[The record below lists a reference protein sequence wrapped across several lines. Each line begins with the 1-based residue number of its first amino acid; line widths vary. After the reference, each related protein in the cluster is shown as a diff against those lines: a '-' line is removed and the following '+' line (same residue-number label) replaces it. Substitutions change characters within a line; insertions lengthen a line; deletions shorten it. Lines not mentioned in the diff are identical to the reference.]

1 MTIKDIL
8 SKIPYSADLYDAIRP
23 VRPKTRYNLSQLQAH
38 LPVAVQQVTQ
48 SLTQHGTRSKG
59 KKIILFATLH
69 YWVEQAAIIGLAL
82 RGMGHDVT
90 IAYLPYGDFS
100 KDINAFDLRRQD
112 LYTHRVLNPLQG
124 LIRCVSLL
132 DVPAAGTLPEEL
144 KTAVETAS
152 AFDTMYTLQVED
164 FDRESALYKLRV
176 VRNRQAALAS
186 FRLLTEP
193 RPETVLVPNGLVTEL
208 GIFYQVARH
217 LDLMTVTYEFNDQRE
232 QIWLAQNDIVM
243 RQNTDALWAV
253 KGHIPLTESERE
265 KIAALEDARTS
276 AKKYGKGT
284 RFWQDVASVGG
295 EKLRADLGLDNRP
308 IVLLATNVLGDSLTL
323 GRNIFT
329 ASMAEWIEKTVQYFA
344 RRPDAQLVIRVHP
357 GERLMKG
364 PSMVGVI
371 ERAVPERPEHIHVI
385 GPNEKINTY
394 DLMEIA
400 SLGLAYTTTVG
411 MEMAM
416 RGVPVIVAGQT
427 HYRGRG
433 FTHDPMTYDEYF
445 GMLEE
450 LLPGSLVGR
459 LSGSTENRK
468 TGKQVNRLTEQQVEA
483 AWNYAY
489 RFFFDFPFDFPW
501 RLMHFWKD
509 YEIWPL
515 ARVLSDEGRAAF
527 GKAFDYLAG
536 EPVEYI
542 RYQVFKCQVSGQ
554 PCQNLTPDT

>member
-23 VRPKTRYNLSQLQAH
+23 VRPQTRYNLSQLQAH
-38 LPVAVQQVTQ
+38 LPAAVEQVKSGWKNGQAEKT
-48 SLTQHGTRSKG
+48 G
-59 KKIILFATLH
+59 KRIVLFATLH

-90 IAYLPYGDFS
+90 IAYLPYGDWD
-100 KDINAFDLRRQD
+100 KEINAFDLRRQD
-112 LYTHRVLNPLQG
+112 LYTRRVLKPLQG

-132 DVPAAGTLPEEL
+132 DVPTAGTLPEALE
-144 KTAVETAS
+144 KAVETAS

-164 FDRESALYKLRV
+164 FDRQSALYKLRV
-176 VRNRQAALAS
+176 VRNRQAALAATR
-186 FRLLTEP
+186 FLTES

-217 LDLMTVTYEFNDQRE
+217 LGLMTVTYEFNDQRE

-243 RQNTDALWAV
+243 RQNTDALWAA
-253 KGHIPLTESERE
+253 KGHIPLTEAERE

-295 EKLRADLGLDNRP
+295 EKLRADLGLDARP

-344 RRPDAQLVIRVHP
+344 QRPDAQLVVRVHP

-371 ERAVPERPEHIHVI
+371 ERAIPERPEHIHVI

-433 FTHDPMTYDEYF
+433 FTLDPTTYDEYF
-445 GMLEE
+445 GMLEG
-450 LLPGSLVGR
+450 LLSGSPVGR
-459 LSGSTENRK
+459 LSGSIESRK
-468 TGKQVNRLTEQQVEA
+468 TGKPLNRLTEQQVES

-489 RFFFDFPFDFPW
+489 RFFFNFPFDFPW

-515 ARVLSDEGRAAF
+515 ARVLSDKGRAEF
-527 GKAFDYLAG
+527 GKAFGYLAG
-536 EPVEYI
+536 EPLEYE
-542 RYQVFKCQVSGQ
+542 
-554 PCQNLTPDT
+554 

>member
-1 MTIKDIL
+1 MIKNFL
-8 SKIPYSADLYDAIRP
+8 SQIPYAADLYDAIRP
-23 VRPKTRYNLSQLQAH
+23 VRPRTRYNLSQLQAH
-38 LPVAVQQVTQ
+38 LPGAVADVISGLKSRCADKTEKPKRIV
-48 SLTQHGTRSKG
+48 
-59 KKIILFATLH
+59 LFATLH

-82 RGMGHDVT
+82 RGMGHEVT
-90 IAYLPYGDFS
+90 IAYLPYGDWD
-100 KDINAFDLRRQD
+100 KEINAFDLRRQD
-112 LYTHRVLNPLQG
+112 LYTRRVLKPLKG
-124 LIRCVSLL
+124 LVKIVSLL
-132 DVPAAGTLPEEL
+132 EPGLDTAKERAYSTLVPEL
-144 KTAVETAS
+144 EKAVETAS

-164 FDRESALYKLRV
+164 FDRDSDLYRLRV
-176 VRNRQAALAS
+176 ARNRQAALAATRFLS
-186 FRLLTEP
+186 ES

-232 QIWLAQNDIVM
+232 QIWLSQNDIVM
-243 RQNTDALWAV
+243 RQNTDGLWAA
-253 KGHIPLTESERE
+253 KGHIPLTEAERE
-265 KIAALEDARTS
+265 KIAGLEDARTS

-295 EKLRADLGLDNRP
+295 ETLRADLGLDGRP
-308 IVLLATNVLGDSLTL
+308 VVLLATNVLGDSLTL

-344 RRPDAQLVIRVHP
+344 RRPDVQLVVRVHP

-364 PSMVGVI
+364 PSMLGVI
-371 ERAVPERPEHIHVI
+371 ERAVPDRPEHVHVI
-385 GPNEKINTY
+385 GPNEKVNTY

-400 SLGLAYTTTVG
+400 GLGLAYTTTVG

-416 RGVPVIVAGQT
+416 RGVPVILAGLT

-433 FTHDPMTYDEYF
+433 FTHDPTTYDEYF
-445 GMLEE
+445 GMLDG
-450 LLPGSLVGR
+450 L
-459 LSGSTENRK
+459 LSGSSA
-468 TGKQVNRLTEQQVEA
+468 GRLDEKQVEA

-489 RFFFDFPFDFPW
+489 RFFFDFPIDFPW

-515 ARVLSDEGRAAF
+515 ARVLSDEGRAEF

-536 EPVEYI
+536 EPVI
-542 RYQVFKCQVSGQ
+542 W
-554 PCQNLTPDT
+554 